1 MTAKILSTAKN
12 LYPHLPNMEIAD
24 LLGIS
29 PSTIVGW
36 AKKYGWKK
44 SDSYFETYREPS
56 SRKRAVRENEV
67 EHYDYWSH
75 VKTFRAEQ
83 WETYGKDHP
92 FYEPIKKIYKVKE
105 NTDGT
110 N

>member
-12 LYPHLPNMEIAD
+12 LYPHLPNGEIAD
-24 LLGIS
+24 LVGIS

-44 SDSYFETYREPS
+44 SEAYFETYREPS

-67 EHYDYWSH
+67 EHYDYWEL
-75 VKTFRAEQ
+75 VKQYKE
-83 WETYGKDHP
+83 ETPIRRFNHP
-92 FYEPIKKIYKVKE
+92 FFEATKKIYKQ
-105 NTDGT
+105 NQNGTD
-110 N
+110 